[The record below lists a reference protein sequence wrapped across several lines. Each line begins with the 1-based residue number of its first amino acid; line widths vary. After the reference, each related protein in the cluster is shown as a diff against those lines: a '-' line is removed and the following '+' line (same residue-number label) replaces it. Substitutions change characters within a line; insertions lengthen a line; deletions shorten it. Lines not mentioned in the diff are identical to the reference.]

1 MSISSQRSS
10 LTAANLVSMGSRYYT
25 HFIAE
30 SPAVAQAGE
39 WSGIVELTRPL
50 RRQAEELE
58 LSQVLAGS
66 LDLEADAIRILNWS
80 WLH

>member
-1 MSISSQRSS
+1 
-10 LTAANLVSMGSRYYT
+10 MGSRYYA

-30 SPAVAQAGE
+30 SPSVAQAGE

-50 RRQAEELE
+50 SKRAEEQE

-66 LDLEADAIRILNWS
+66 MDLETDEIRILDWS
-80 WLH
+80 WLQ

>member
-1 MSISSQRSS
+1 M
-10 LTAANLVSMGSRYYT
+10 
-25 HFIAE
+25 
-30 SPAVAQAGE
+30 AQAGE

-50 RRQAEELE
+50 SQRAEEHE

-66 LDLEADAIRILNWS
+66 MDLQAEEIRILDWA

>member
-1 MSISSQRSS
+1 M
-10 LTAANLVSMGSRYYT
+10 
-25 HFIAE
+25 
-30 SPAVAQAGE
+30 AQAGE

-50 RRQAEELE
+50 SQRAEVQE

-66 LDLEADAIRILNWS
+66 MDLQTEEIRILDWA

>member
-1 MSISSQRSS
+1 
-10 LTAANLVSMGSRYYT
+10 MGSRYYA

-30 SPAVAQAGE
+30 SPHLAQAGE

-50 RRQAEELE
+50 RQRAEEHE

-66 LDLEADAIRILNWS
+66 MDLQAEEIRILDWS

>member
-1 MSISSQRSS
+1 
-10 LTAANLVSMGSRYYT
+10 MGSRYYA
-25 HFIAE
+25 HFIADAP
-30 SPAVAQAGE
+30 SLAQAGE

-50 RRQAEELE
+50 RQRSEERE

-66 LDLEADAIRILNWS
+66 MDLQTEEIRILDWA

>member
-1 MSISSQRSS
+1 MGQG
-10 LTAANLVSMGSRYYT
+10 AGVVSGPMGSRYYT

-30 SPAVAQAGE
+30 SPSMAQAGE

-50 RRQAEELE
+50 SQRAEVQE

-66 LDLEADAIRILNWS
+66 MDLQTEEIRILDWA

>member
-1 MSISSQRSS
+1 
-10 LTAANLVSMGSRYYT
+10 MGSRYYA

-30 SPAVAQAGE
+30 SPSTAQAGE

-50 RRQAEELE
+50 RQRAEERE
-58 LSQVLAGS
+58 LSLVLAGS
-66 LDLEADAIRILNWS
+66 MDLEAEAIRILDWS

>member
-1 MSISSQRSS
+1 
-10 LTAANLVSMGSRYYT
+10 MGSRYYA
-25 HFIAE
+25 HFIAD
-30 SPAVAQAGE
+30 SPHVAQAGE

-50 RRQAEELE
+50 RQRAEELE

-66 LDLEADAIRILNWS
+66 MDLRADEIRILDWA

>member
-1 MSISSQRSS
+1 
-10 LTAANLVSMGSRYYT
+10 MGSRYYA

-30 SPAVAQAGE
+30 SPSVAQCGE

-50 RRQAEELE
+50 SQRAEEQE

-66 LDLEADAIRILNWS
+66 MDLQAEEIRIIDWA

>member
-1 MSISSQRSS
+1 
-10 LTAANLVSMGSRYYT
+10 MGTRYYA

-30 SPAVAQAGE
+30 SPSVAQAGE

-50 RRQAEELE
+50 SQRSEEHE

-66 LDLEADAIRILNWS
+66 MDLQTEEIRILDWS
-80 WLH
+80 WLQ

>member
-1 MSISSQRSS
+1 
-10 LTAANLVSMGSRYYT
+10 MGSRYYA

-30 SPAVAQAGE
+30 SPSVAQAGE

-50 RRQAEELE
+50 SKRAEVQE

-66 LDLEADAIRILNWS
+66 MDLDTEEIRILDWS
-80 WLH
+80 WLQ

>member
-1 MSISSQRSS
+1 
-10 LTAANLVSMGSRYYT
+10 MGSRYYA

-30 SPAVAQAGE
+30 SPSVAQAGE

-50 RRQAEELE
+50 RRRAEERE

-66 LDLEADAIRILNWS
+66 MDLDAEEIRILDWAY
-80 WLH
+80 LH